1 MLEYKLKGYHVLLY
15 SFEGSP
21 KHKDYGILPLGFHQ
35 LLTLWPGSTSVSTA
49 CACHKTAV

>member
-1 MLEYKLKGYHVLLY
+1 MELMLEYKLKGCHALLY

-35 LLTLWPGSTSVSTA
+35 LLTLWPGSTRREYSASL
-49 CACHKTAV
+49 